1 MLRRGSKTS
10 YNPYATSRRVK
21 KSDAKA
27 KDQLDILPNKPNVWL
42 KQVSVFLFYTRTHA
56 RTNRPTCSLLH
67 IACSLRA
74 WFNLIIYVQ
83 ER

>member
-27 KDQLDILPNKPNVWL
+27 KDQLDILPNKPIVWL
-42 KQVSVFLFYTRTHA
+42 KQVGVFFFLNTLTHA
-56 RTNRPTCSLLH
+56 HTHTLLALFSILPALLDH
-67 IACSLRA
+67 SSTL
-74 WFNLIIYVQ
+74 
-83 ER
+83 

>member
-27 KDQLDILPNKPNVWL
+27 KDQLDILPNKPIVWL
-42 KQVSVFLFYTRTHA
+42 KQVGVFFFL
-56 RTNRPTCSLLH
+56 
-67 IACSLRA
+67 
-74 WFNLIIYVQ
+74 
-83 ER
+83 

>member
-21 KSDAKA
+21 KADAKA

-42 KQVSVFLFYTRTHA
+42 KQVSVLFFKHTLHHTYLPATFSIMPAHSELGS
-56 RTNRPTCSLLH
+56 TNL
-67 IACSLRA
+67 
-74 WFNLIIYVQ
+74 
-83 ER
+83 